1 MKRSTAIATTALFL
15 AALLPACQPDA
26 ESPAPVNPRYAA
38 VLEMAI
44 VQLPGL
50 PDISAQGNLRASI
63 RLTNVA
69 GVPLIDEPDLPLSES
84 GGKLISKPLNLERAG
99 YQITRLMVL
108 DPEGSVLYAIPEAAS
123 ARAEE
128 TGIALPLAF
137 NIQSEGETRVTAA
150 VLPVDED
157 DLPESF
163 GYPSD
168 AFGMRPYYSLPVKT
182 SIRIGN
188 VNYDSLGL
196 LVSVLA
202 TADGMPSWSMGH
214 ALSDG
219 LGTVLLPRQYSR
231 FTVWFEEL
239 GLRAEAQFNRDYLP
253 QNEPLELNI
262 SSPAKK
268 LKSEERWMEKSGNWE
283 LNSRSEYY
291 FNPDGKLQRIDY
303 YQKTLNNP
311 GLSLLSSKTFEW
323 SGDRLSSIEER
334 GPDNYLFSRMEY
346 TYLADGR
353 IDLILNQDSNMGSV
367 ARFNY
372 HPTRQELTGIIYEF
386 ENGSQVNFPVRFK
399 KGNLITAFEGEKE
412 EQYDRYINPHHHLG
426 YTDFFLLNAS
436 RNNITRHHVTAGSA
450 IPTIVPDKSQYIYDE
465 MGYPLE
471 RITNFKGYSSGIPAG
486 RDKRVYT
493 YY

>member
-15 AALLPACQPDA
+15 AALMPACQPDA
-26 ESPAPVNPRYAA
+26 ESPVPANPKYSA
-38 VLEMAI
+38 VLEMAA
-44 VQLPGL
+44 VLL
-50 PDISAQGNLRASI
+50 PDSPGDFDRGDLRVSI
-63 RLTNVA
+63 RLANAA
-69 GVPLIDEPDLPLSES
+69 GVPLIDELDLPLLES
-84 GGKLISKPLNLERAG
+84 GGKLVSQPFNVERAG

-123 ARAEE
+123 TKAEE

-137 NIQSEGETRVTAA
+137 NIQAEGETRVTAA
-150 VLPVDED
+150 VLPVNED
-157 DLPESF
+157 DLPEWY

-182 SIRIGN
+182 TIRIGS
-188 VNYDSLGL
+188 VDYDSLGL

-202 TADGMPSWSMGH
+202 TADGMPSWSKGQ

-219 LGTVLLPRQYSR
+219 HGTVLLPRQYSH

-239 GLRAEAQFNRDYLP
+239 GLRAEAQFNRDFLP
-253 QNEPLELNI
+253 QNQPLELKI
-262 SSPAKK
+262 SGPAKK
-268 LKSEERWMEKSGNWE
+268 LKSEERWVEKSGNWE
-283 LNSRSEYY
+283 LNSRTEYY
-291 FNPDGKLQRIDY
+291 FRPDGKLQRIDY
-303 YQKTLNNP
+303 HLKKLNDP

-323 SGDRLSSIEER
+323 SGDRLLSIEDR
-334 GPDNYLFSRMEY
+334 GEDNYLFSRMEY
-346 TYLADGR
+346 AYRADGR
-353 IDLILNQDSNMGSV
+353 IDLIRNEDPNMGSV

-372 HPTRQELTGIIYEF
+372 HPARQELTGIVYEF

-399 KGNLITAFEGEKE
+399 KGNLITAFEVEKE

-450 IPTIVPDKSQYIYDE
+450 IPTIVPDKSQYMYDG
-465 MGYPLE
+465 MGYPVE
-471 RITNFKGYSSGIPAG
+471 RITTFKGFSSGAPAG
-486 RDKRVYT
+486 RDKKVYM